1 MKVIW
6 LPLAKTQLRQTT
18 LYIFKEF
25 GKKRKDDF
33 LQEVKDANRL
43 IGSNPYMG
51 KPELLLDDYPELY
64 RSYIVNH
71 LNKIVYCETNGQIEV
86 SAFWDVR
93 RDPSVLTN
101 QLK

>member
-51 KPELLLDDYPELY
+51 KPEPLLDDYPELY

-71 LNKIVYCETNGQIEV
+71 LNKIVYYETNGQIEV